1 MKKEQKIALYENIM
15 QNIASLVKKALN
27 EELNQE
33 DVNLDNAD
41 VEDEDADIIVFHPD
55 YGKCA
60 IRSAFE
66 ADTAVGDYYEVY
78 CIEGDNEEYLCELPF
93 DTDIDDEETVI
104 AAIDDAID
112 WEDYKAENG
121 INNNLDDE
129 DDLDDEDLD
138 DEDIDDEDIDDED
151 LDESFE
157 TEEIDDEESYDVE
170 DIDDD
175 EVWDDEDLD
184 NEDYDEPKYTLV
196 GCDGNAFAVM
206 GYVTNAMKKEGKSQ
220 SEIRAY
226 RTNAMASDYNNLL
239 SVSMEVLD
247 ELNKK

>member
-1 MKKEQKIALYENIM
+1 MKKEQKVALYENIM
-15 QNIASLVKKALN
+15 QNIASLVKKTLN
-27 EELNQE
+27 EEW
-33 DVNLDNAD
+33 DP
-41 VEDEDADIIVFHPD
+41 EDAEPIVFHPD

-66 ADTAVGDYYEVY
+66 ADTAVGDFYEVY
-78 CIEGDNEEYLCELPF
+78 CIEGDDEEYLCELPF
-93 DTDIDDEETVI
+93 DTDIDDEASVI
-104 AAIDDAID
+104 AAIDDAMD

-121 INNNLDDE
+121 INNDWDDDE
-129 DDLDDEDLD
+129 DD
-138 DEDIDDEDIDDED
+138 DEDIDDEI

-157 TEEIDDEESYDVE
+157 TEGLE
-170 DIDDD
+170 DD
-175 EVWDDEDLD
+175 EVWDDEDID
-184 NEDYDEPKYTLV
+184 SEDYDEPKYTLV